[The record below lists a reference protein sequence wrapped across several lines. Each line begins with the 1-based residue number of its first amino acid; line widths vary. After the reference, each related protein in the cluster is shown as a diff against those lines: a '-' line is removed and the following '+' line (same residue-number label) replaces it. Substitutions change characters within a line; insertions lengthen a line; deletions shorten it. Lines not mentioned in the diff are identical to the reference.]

1 MLGVLTFHESREAP
15 MDEYDGRQFVGID
28 LHRQRSVIVRQ
39 TESGEQLSAV
49 RIVNDP
55 VALKLQLEEAGA
67 DRGVRSP
74 GSKPKRLPF
83 HPVVAGEE
91 KTGGKRIRFPAPG
104 WPPAISG

>member
-1 MLGVLTFHESREAP
+1 
-15 MDEYDGRQFVGID
+15 VGARRR
-28 LHRQRSVIVRQ
+28 HKHKPAVV
-39 TESGEQLSAV
+39 SG
-49 RIVNDP
+49 P
-55 VALKLQLEEAGA
+55 V

-74 GSKPKRLPF
+74 GSKPKRPPF